1 VKNTRNIYALSKGK
15 SKPDSMDPD
24 SLPERRITMKRLGF
38 LAKAGTLC
46 FIFAVVLIFST
57 GPGVQAADSYPA
69 KPIKLI
75 VPWGAGGGTDAL
87 MRVVAH
93 FATKY
98 LDQPMVVV
106 NIPGVGGT
114 LGARQG
120 KDAKPDG
127 YTLTATHE
135 SVISSYIVGV
145 SDFNYSDFI
154 PIANLTLT
162 PAMVAARADATWN
175 DIKDLVADAKK
186 KPGTIKFGAT
196 LGSTS
201 HFFPLDIAYKAG
213 IEFKI
218 VGYEGTAKR
227 QAALLGGFIDLG
239 ESNPAAG
246 KKYFQAKKL
255 KPLGIATEARHPL
268 LPDVPTLREQGVDVL
283 LGVNRGICAPLNTPP
298 EIVAKLS
305 DVLKNVSEDP
315 AFVKKINELGSDVK
329 YRDQNAYKAYI
340 ENETQRLDM
349 LAREF
354 NVKAKK
360 N

>member
-1 VKNTRNIYALSKGK
+1 
-15 SKPDSMDPD
+15 
-24 SLPERRITMKRLGF
+24 MKRNLKLIGLFVICFVF
-38 LAKAGTLC
+38 LSGAMAFAG
-46 FIFAVVLIFST
+46 
-57 GPGVQAADSYPA
+57 DYPN
-69 KPIKLI
+69 KPVKLI

-106 NIPGVGGT
+106 NVPGVGGT

-120 KDAKPDG
+120 KDAKADG

-135 SVISSYIVGV
+135 SVISSRIVGV
-145 SDFNYSDFI
+145 SDFDYRDFI

-162 PAMVAARADATWN
+162 PAMVAAQPNAPWN
-175 DIKDLVADAKK
+175 DMKDMVAAAKK
-186 KPGTIKFGAT
+186 SPGTIKFGAT

-201 HFFPLDIAYKAG
+201 HFFPLDIAHQAG

-246 KKYFQAKKL
+246 KKYFEAKKL
-255 KPLGIATEARHPL
+255 KPLGIATQKRHEL
-268 LPDVPTLREQGVDVL
+268 LPNVATLKEQGINVIFA
-283 LGVNRGICAPLNTPP
+283 VNRGICAPLNTPQPIIEKLGAVFKKVSQDP
-298 EIVAKLS
+298 EFIQ
-305 DVLKNVSEDP
+305 
-315 AFVKKINELGSDVK
+315 KIGSLGSDVK
-329 YRDQNAYKAYI
+329 YRDQAGYQAYI
-340 ENETQRLDM
+340 KEETRRLDM
-349 LAREF
+349 LAQKF
-354 NVKAKK
+354 NVQAKK
-360 N
+360 K

>member
-1 VKNTRNIYALSKGK
+1 MKKFLKVISLIVFCLIFLS
-15 SKPDSMDPD
+15 
-24 SLPERRITMKRLGF
+24 
-38 LAKAGTLC
+38 GTLA
-46 FIFAVVLIFST
+46 I
-57 GPGVQAADSYPA
+57 ADNYPT
-69 KPIKLI
+69 KPVKLI

-98 LDQPMVVV
+98 LGQPMVVV
-106 NIPGVGGT
+106 NVPGVGGT

-135 SVISSYIVGV
+135 SVISSKIVGV
-145 SDFNYSDFI
+145 SDFDYSDFI

-162 PAMVAARADATWN
+162 PAMVAAQPNATWN
-175 DIKDLVADAKK
+175 DMHAMIAEAKK

-201 HFFPLDIAYKAG
+201 HFFPLDIAHQAG

-246 KKYFQAKKL
+246 KKYFEAKKL
-255 KPLGIATEARHPL
+255 KPLGIATEKRHKL
-268 LPDVPTLREQGVDVL
+268 LPHVPTLKEQGVNVL
-283 LGVNRGICAPLNTPP
+283 FAVNRGICAPRNTPQP
-298 EIVAKLS
+298 IIDKLS
-305 DVLKNVSEDP
+305 QVLKKVSED
-315 AFVKKINELGSDVK
+315 AEFIEKIGSLGSDVK
-329 YRDQNAYKAYI
+329 YRNHSAYQDYI
-340 ENETQRLDM
+340 KEETNRLEM
-349 LAREF
+349 LAEKF

-360 N
+360 